1 MCQWKTLCEPI
12 LMSDQGDKY
21 DLFLSCSFRNATER
35 EESESEHSASLGV
48 FKQNYKGC
56 KSGMQWAGG

>member
-1 MCQWKTLCEPI
+1 
-12 LMSDQGDKY
+12 MSDQGDEY
-21 DLFLSCSFRNATER
+21 DLFLSCSFWKARER
-35 EESESEHSASLGV
+35 EESESEHSAFLGV